1 MDRIDYQH
9 KIIETLDDA
18 IAELPA
24 EEFERL
30 IRSIERDLEEYKD

>member
-9 KIIETLDDA
+9 KVIETLDEA
-18 IAELPA
+18 ISELPS

-30 IRSIERDLEEYKD
+30 IRSIERDLEEYKN